1 MPPGWRCGGGASSE
15 AAVRA
20 ATGIPCP
27 YLCLVQAYIPLH
39 EHIFIGRS
47 LQGGSSSQAT
57 VSSHRSVSMSSLVP
71 TECKSCSI
79 TCANWLS
86 ASRQAMQLGQ
96 ATQDTIQSLLCYYSS
111 EVFTV
116 LHSPLPYLSS
126 SPAPL
131 LFELAWFTVYQLH
144 LALHQSLWLL
154 GKQKTLQTMQ
164 FWTAGG
170 PCSTKL
176 ET

>member
-1 MPPGWRCGGGASSE
+1 MQCISGS
-15 AAVRA
+15 
-20 ATGIPCP
+20 
-27 YLCLVQAYIPLH
+27 PLH